1 MQSVIKKGRFN
12 NNKWYIFGR
21 GQGINYGG
29 IPKLLA
35 PEISLGGNF
44 MFDSNGHFY
53 STTKIYG
60 YIKKD
65 SCKYSYKF
73 LLGLLNSSLFW
84 FFIQKT
90 GYVLRGGYYT
100 FKTNYVS
107 PFPIPCF
114 DSTDKIK
121 IGEVEKYVEVLI
133 DPNKPLTKEKILD
146 IMKRIDSAIY
156 NIYYLSNDEINTIEM
171 YTKI

>member
-1 MQSVIKKGRFN
+1 MQSVIKKGRLKN
-12 NNKWYIFGR
+12 DTYWYRYI
-21 GQGINYGG
+21 Y
-29 IPKLLA
+29 PKNLSLFAHKKLVA
-35 PEISLGGNF
+35 PEISYGGNF
-44 MFDSNGHFY
+44 SYDSNGHFY

-121 IGEVEKYVEVLI
+121 
-133 DPNKPLTKEKILD
+133 
-146 IMKRIDSAIY
+146 MK
-156 NIYYLSNDEINTIEM
+156 
-171 YTKI
+171 

>member
-1 MQSVIKKGRFN
+1 M
-12 NNKWYIFGR
+12 FGR
-21 GQGINYGG
+21 GQGLNYGG

-44 MFDSNGHFY
+44 SYDKNGHFY

-60 YIKKD
+60 YIKKEQ
-65 SCKYSYKF
+65 CNFSYMF
-73 LLGLLNSSLFW
+73 LLGLLNSNLFW

-107 PFPIPCF
+107 PFPIP
-114 DSTDKIK
+114 DYNMTNKKLISI
-121 IGEVEKYVEVLI
+121 VENEAEVLLKYPISENEALYHRRII
-133 DPNKPLTKEKILD
+133 DNAVYT
-146 IMKRIDSAIY
+146 IY
-156 NIYYLSNDEINTIEM
+156 NLSEDEKRTISLFSL
-171 YTKI
+171 